1 MQNDSLQHQARMLI
15 MRNATK
21 HRLELMNAGATMK
34 SSNFELM
41 STDELWTLHEEII
54 ATLEGR
60 LAADKTRLEER
71 LRQLEQGVG
80 PNRSGRNVGAGRRPY
95 PPVLPKYKNPGQPSE
110 TWSGRGKQPRWL
122 SAQLKSGKKLDAFRI
137 KSSDHSRRLAH

>member
-1 MQNDSLQHQARMLI
+1 
-15 MRNATK
+15 MRNANK
-21 HRLELMNAGATMK
+21 HRLKLINAGATMK
-34 SSNFELM
+34 SSDFELM
-41 STDELWTLHEEII
+41 STDELWALHEEIT

-71 LRQLEQGVG
+71 LRQLGQGGG
-80 PNRSGRNVGAGRRPY
+80 PNRTNRSGRNVGAGRRPY

-122 SAQLKSGKKLDAFRI
+122 SAQLKSGRKLDAFRI